1 MNRFPGVDFVDFDS
15 LLTEEQRS
23 RFRQPQ
29 RVQETIPP
37 THADVKYGPHERNVM
52 DVWLAKSDK
61 PTPVLVSI
69 HGGGFQ
75 GLGPASLEALER
87 DVVHA
92 RGVKHAYF
100 DLVNCRRLSTG
111 EWQPAG
117 LVATV

>member
-1 MNRFPGVDFVDFDS
+1 MITSGTVRMSGEIS
-15 LLTEEQRS
+15 
-23 RFRQPQ
+23 
-29 RVQETIPP
+29 
-37 THADVKYGPHERNVM
+37 Y
-52 DVWLAKSDK
+52 
-61 PTPVLVSI
+61 

-100 DLVNCRRLSTG
+100 DLVNWRRLSTG